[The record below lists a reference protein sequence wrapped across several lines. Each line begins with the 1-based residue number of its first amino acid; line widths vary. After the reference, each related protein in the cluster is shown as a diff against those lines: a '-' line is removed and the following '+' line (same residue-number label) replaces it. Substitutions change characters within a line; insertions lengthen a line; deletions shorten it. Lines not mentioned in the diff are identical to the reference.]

1 MIVYNVTLAGLV
13 SYEMLLRL
21 GRIEGVEGIKY
32 TSSTVFDIF
41 RIKEAL
47 GQDFAVYSGSDE
59 LAVSGLAFGAD
70 GIIGSTYNVLTPL
83 FLKLNAQMAAGDVI
97 AARET
102 QKIANKLIF
111 ALLARGLMPSL
122 KATLTLGG
130 RVDGGISR
138 RPFFQLTEEQ
148 HEALKAEYRTIK
160 AAHGD
165 LGLDFLKA
173 L

>member
-1 MIVYNVTLAGLV
+1 M
-13 SYEMLLRL
+13 
-21 GRIEGVEGIKY
+21 
-32 TSSTVFDIF
+32 
-41 RIKEAL
+41 
-47 GQDFAVYSGSDE
+47 
-59 LAVSGLAFGAD
+59 
-70 GIIGSTYNVLTPL
+70 LTPL

-148 HEALKAEYRTIK
+148 HEALKAEYRAIK

>member
-1 MIVYNVTLAGLV
+1 M
-13 SYEMLLRL
+13 
-21 GRIEGVEGIKY
+21 
-32 TSSTVFDIF
+32 TSSASKKRSV
-41 RIKEAL
+41 RI
-47 GQDFAVYSGSDE
+47 SPSIPGSDE

-138 RPFFQLTEEQ
+138 GRSFS
-148 HEALKAEYRTIK
+148 
-160 AAHGD
+160 
-165 LGLDFLKA
+165 
-173 L
+173 

>member
-1 MIVYNVTLAGLV
+1 M
-13 SYEMLLRL
+13 
-21 GRIEGVEGIKY
+21 
-32 TSSTVFDIF
+32 
-41 RIKEAL
+41 
-47 GQDFAVYSGSDE
+47 
-59 LAVSGLAFGAD
+59 
-70 GIIGSTYNVLTPL
+70 LTPL

-138 RPFFQLTEEQ
+138 RPFFQLTQEQ
-148 HEALKAEYRTIK
+148 REALKAEYRAIK

>member
-1 MIVYNVTLAGLV
+1 
-13 SYEMLLRL
+13 
-21 GRIEGVEGIKY
+21 
-32 TSSTVFDIF
+32 
-41 RIKEAL
+41 
-47 GQDFAVYSGSDE
+47 
-59 LAVSGLAFGAD
+59 
-70 GIIGSTYNVLTPL
+70 
-83 FLKLNAQMAAGDVI
+83 
-97 AARET
+97 
-102 QKIANKLIF
+102 
-111 ALLARGLMPSL
+111 MPSL

-148 HEALKAEYRTIK
+148 HEALKAEYRAIK